1 MCSVLG
7 YCGSNGE
14 YNEVLRALLETKSR
28 GPDDSR
34 VINTGNGWIGFN
46 RLSIMG
52 LTQSGMQ
59 PFVYG
64 NSTTC
69 VRSDLK
75 AGSGGYEIPDE
86 SELVLACNG
95 EIYGFRPLK
104 EQLVQ

>member
-75 AGSGGYEIPDE
+75 ATDTERDAAFC
-86 SELVLACNG
+86 LW
-95 EIYGFRPLK
+95 
-104 EQLVQ
+104 EQYHMCQV